1 MAFFKLAHLKLD
13 QPEMHKC
20 MQIFFFKKKKKIN
33 KKSNL
38 MIYYVDEY
46 ELMEAISNASW
57 T

>member
-1 MAFFKLAHLKLD
+1 MHLRLD

-20 MQIFFFKKKKKIN
+20 MQIFFFKKIK